1 MLICKTCIYFYIL
14 EIKHFS
20 VFALFIFSIAMVA
33 MWTIG
38 DIFKTC
44 YFVLRNTPVQFQ
56 VCGALQVTIDV
67 AILAQ
72 VYLYK
77 TSNTIHTR
85 APIRSD

>member
-1 MLICKTCIYFYIL
+1 MRLNRKKMEYLYIS
-14 EIKHFS
+14 ENQIN
-20 VFALFIFSIAMVA
+20 LFCFNFSIAMVA
-33 MWTIG
+33 MWTVG

-44 YFVLRNTPVQFQ
+44 YFVLRHTPVQFQ
-56 VCGALQVTIDV
+56 VCGALQVTIDI

-77 TSNTIHTR
+77 TNNNVHTR